1 MLFDVTFSDGTV
13 RTLQAH
19 NKEQLEM
26 ALQNVAF
33 RKIIPS
39 EQVSQETEKAFDA
52 LESIVQERVKGV
64 KTPEK

>member
-19 NKEQLEM
+19 SRAQLVA
-26 ALQNVAF
+26 ALKNVKF
-33 RKIIPS
+33 IRKS

-52 LESIVQERVKGV
+52 LDEITQERKQTERRVGG
-64 KTPEK
+64 